1 VAKDDEALEILSQR
15 PDANRILDSTW
26 ASGSD
31 IAHCVMSS
39 RTAVLLPSQKGLLL
53 RIGFCLIVVGVLIVQ
68 AWELRNWVVDDAA
81 ISMSYARSL
90 WQGLGLVSQR
100 GAPRIE
106 GFSNPLWVLL
116 LAPFSGLEHASVAV
130 KCLSLGLVAFAACRL
145 SATLEETVG
154 SKWVGRVGGL
164 LLALQPAVTIWSQ
177 SGLENAL
184 SLLLGV
190 ELLRSLQRLALGN
203 CDRRS
208 ALWAGVMSAF
218 LALTRPEGVVYG
230 ALYPSLFLLVG
241 GYLRV
246 GLLPAA
252 LSAVIPAGT
261 WIGYEMFRKLYF
273 GAWLPNTYLAKGGV
287 TVARVTALLTL
298 DPYVMQTWQS
308 LFGSVFGD
316 VWQSWGAL
324 ALLTATILL
333 WRRDGRVHLLP
344 VALMLITTLTLQVLL
359 PADWMEE
366 HRLAT
371 LLYPSV
377 YGLIAIF
384 LARLNGSWLA
394 AGCTT
399 LLLLGSC
406 WQAADRYL
414 QFVNQ
419 STISVSEV
427 EERSRLFERW
437 GADLGVTRAT
447 ILTAD
452 VGGFLWRDQ
461 LTVVDLGMLVNRR
474 IAQALGEYRPRP
486 DRQAF
491 REYILGEIRPDFI
504 ATRAYHAW
512 LAQLDGDSRFRQDY
526 VPIKEY
532 IDTWVERRYGE
543 RVYAG
548 DYVRRALVES
558 QPNVLASLRR
568 DAERLPYPFCMACPR

>member
-1 VAKDDEALEILSQR
+1 VDRDSLCQFELMLSRSPAFAPVVGGGVRTSYRQ
-15 PDANRILDSTW
+15 T
-26 ASGSD
+26 
-31 IAHCVMSS
+31 SS
-39 RTAVLLPSQKGLLL
+39 RLGRTSFCVLVAGL
-53 RIGFCLIVVGVLIVQ
+53 LIVQ
-68 AWELRNWVVDDAA
+68 AWLIRAWVVDDAA

-90 WQGLGLVSQR
+90 WRGIGLVSQR
-100 GAPRIE
+100 GAAPVE

-116 LAPFSGLEHASVAV
+116 LAPLSGLETVTIAV
-130 KCLSLGLVAFAACRL
+130 KCLSIGLVALAACRL
-145 SATLEETVG
+145 AATVEDTVG
-154 SKWVGRVGGL
+154 APWAGRVAAIL
-164 LLALQPAVTIWSQ
+164 LVLQPAVTIWSQ

-190 ELLRSLQRLALGN
+190 ELLRSLQQLALGN
-203 CDRRS
+203 CGGRRS
-208 ALWAGVMSAF
+208 ALWAGVIAAL
-218 LALTRPEGVVYG
+218 LALTRPENIVYA

-241 GYLRV
+241 GYFRR

-252 LSAVIPAGT
+252 LSAAIPAGT
-261 WIGYEMFRKLYF
+261 WIGYEVFRRLYF

-298 DPYVMQTWQS
+298 DPYVVQTWQS
-308 LFGSVFGD
+308 LFGSVFGE

-324 ALLTATILL
+324 ALLTATVVL
-333 WRRDGRVHLLP
+333 WRRDGRGKLLP

-371 LLYPSV
+371 MLYPSV
-377 YGLIAIF
+377 YGLIAIC
-384 LARLNGSWLA
+384 LARSNQSWLV

-399 LLLLGSC
+399 LLLMGTC
-406 WQAADRYL
+406 WQVVDRYQ

-419 STISVSEV
+419 PTISVSEV

-437 GADLGVTRAT
+437 GADLGLTRAT

-486 DRQAF
+486 DRQVF
-491 REYILGEIRPDFI
+491 REYIFGEIRPDFI

-512 LAQLDGDSRFRQDY
+512 LAQLDGDTRFRQDY

-543 RVYAG
+543 HVYAG

-558 QPNVLASLRR
+558 RPDVLAGLRR
-568 DAERLPYPFCMACPR
+568 EAERLPYPFCMPCPR